1 MQEMSLP
8 YTRDLLLIGGGH
20 SHALVLRMW
29 GMSDLPGARVTVVN
43 PEPTAPYSGMLPGHL
58 AGHYDRRALD
68 IDLVQLGRFAGA
80 RVVVGR
86 VIGLDTEARVAR
98 LEDGRRIAF
107 DVASIDVGVTSDM
120 PTLPGFAEH
129 AVPAKP
135 LGPFASAWAR
145 FLEDSGPAK
154 VAVIGGGVA
163 GAEISLA
170 MAHALALQGRPAEVH
185 LVERDRAL
193 SGLPPRSATHLR
205 AALARMGVTVHEDT
219 DVQKIT
225 ENAVRIGDQVLEA
238 DFVCG
243 AAGARPQEW
252 FGDTG
257 LNLQNG
263 FVAVGPTL
271 ESSVTGIF
279 ATGDCAH
286 MTASPRP
293 KAGVYAVRQ
302 APVLLHNLRQRLSG
316 KDGLKTYR
324 PQRDYLKLISLGEK
338 AALGDRFGMTF
349 QGKWAWRWKDHIDRS
364 FMNRFRDLPTMTQ
377 PALPQ
382 AHADGLADL
391 LAGKP
396 LCGGCGAKV
405 GQEALMA
412 ALAETGGTALPG
424 DDAAVLTVGAERMV
438 LSTDHLREIVRD
450 PEVMTRLAAH
460 HALGDIWAMG
470 AEPLSAT
477 ANIVLPQMASRLAG
491 RTLREVMSAAHEVMA
506 EAGTT
511 IVGGHTSQGAE
522 MTIGFTILG
531 RAHDTPIT
539 LDGARPGDI
548 LVLTKPVGSGLIMAA
563 EMQGLAEG
571 DWVAGALRHMT
582 RSQGAASRLLRV
594 AHAMTD
600 VTGFGLAGH
609 LRNICLNSAVGA
621 ELWLDDVPLLD
632 GALELAG
639 TDLRAS
645 LFAENRALVPDAP
658 AGPRADL
665 LFDPQTA
672 GGLLAAVP
680 EAELDVLDRLRD
692 AGYPAAEIGRITDR
706 VGQISIV

>member
-1 MQEMSLP
+1 MQDKTLP

-20 SHALVLRMW
+20 THALVLRMW
-29 GMSDLPGARVTVVN
+29 GMSALPGARVTVIN

-80 RVVVGR
+80 RVIVGR
-86 VIGLDTEARVAR
+86 VTGLDTDARVAK
-98 LEDGRRIAF
+98 LEDGRQIAF
-107 DVASIDVGVTSDM
+107 DVASVDVGITSDM
-120 PTLPGFAEH
+120 PALPGFAAN

-135 LGPFASAWAR
+135 LGPFASAWER
-145 FLEDSGPAK
+145 YLEGSSPAK
-154 VAVIGGGVA
+154 VAVVGGGVA
-163 GAEISLA
+163 GAEIALA
-170 MAHALALQGRPAEVH
+170 MAHALVARGRSAEVH
-185 LVERDRAL
+185 LVERDTAL
-193 SGLPPRSATHLR
+193 SALPPRSAARLR
-205 AALARMGVTVHEDT
+205 AAFAGMGVTVHEGA
-219 DVQKIT
+219 DVSAVT
-225 ENAVRIGDQVLEA
+225 EDGVMIGDRLLEA

-243 AAGARPQEW
+243 AAGARPQAWLGE
-252 FGDTG
+252 TG
-257 LNLQNG
+257 LALHDG

-271 ESSVTGIF
+271 ETSVTGIF

-302 APVLLHNLRQRLSG
+302 APVLLHNLRARLSVQ
-316 KDGLKTYR
+316 DRLKRYR

-349 QGKWAWRWKDHIDRS
+349 QGKWVWRWKDHIDRT
-364 FMNRFRDLPTMTQ
+364 FMDKFRDLPAMTQ
-377 PALPQ
+377 PALPRD
-382 AHADGLADL
+382 HADGLADL

-424 DDAAVLTVGAERMV
+424 DDAAVLTMGAERMV
-438 LSTDHLREIVRD
+438 LSTDHLREMVRD

-470 AEPLSAT
+470 AEPHSAT
-477 ANIVLPQMASRLAG
+477 ANIVLPQMAPRLAG

-506 EAGTT
+506 EAGAT

-531 RAHDTPIT
+531 RAPGTPLT

-548 LVLTKPVGSGLIMAA
+548 LVLTKPIGSGLIMAA

-571 DWVAGALRHMT
+571 DWVVGALRQMT

-621 ELWLDDVPLLD
+621 ELRLDDVPLLE
-632 GALELAG
+632 GALELAE

-645 LFAENRALVPDAP
+645 LFAENRALLPDAP

-680 EAELDVLDRLRD
+680 EAERGVLARLRE